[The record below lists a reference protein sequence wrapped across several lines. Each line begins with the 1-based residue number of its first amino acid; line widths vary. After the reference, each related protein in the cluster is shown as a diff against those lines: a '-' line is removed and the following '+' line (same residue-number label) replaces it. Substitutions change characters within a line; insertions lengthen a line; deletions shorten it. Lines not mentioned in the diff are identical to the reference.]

1 MFDSVKTATGDFTR
15 LGDATHKLLLTLT
28 DDSLNQK
35 SWSEGRSLGQLAW
48 HITCAIGDM
57 GSKSGLEIDGPSEEK
72 DPMPKTAAEITV
84 AYKKASESLLN
95 ELPKFTDSDLARVID
110 AWGMKWTVGTMLD
123 VLIAHEIHHRG
134 QMTILM
140 RQAGLVIPGMM
151 GPAKEEMEEMMKK
164 MQG

>member
-15 LGDATHKLLLTLT
+15 LGEATHKLLLTLT

-35 SWSEGRSLGQLAW
+35 SWAEGRTLGQLAW
-48 HITCAIGDM
+48 HITCAIGEM
-57 GSKSGLEIDGPSEEK
+57 GSKTGLEIDGPSEEK
-72 DPMPKTAAEITV
+72 DPVPGSAAEISE
-84 AYKKASESLLN
+84 AYKKASQCLIN
-95 ELPKFTDSDLARVID
+95 ELPKLTDSDLVREID
-110 AWGMKWTVGTMLD
+110 AWGMKWTVGVMLD
-123 VLIAHEIHHRG
+123 ILFAHEIHHRG

-151 GPAKEEMEEMMKK
+151 GPAKEEMEGMMKK